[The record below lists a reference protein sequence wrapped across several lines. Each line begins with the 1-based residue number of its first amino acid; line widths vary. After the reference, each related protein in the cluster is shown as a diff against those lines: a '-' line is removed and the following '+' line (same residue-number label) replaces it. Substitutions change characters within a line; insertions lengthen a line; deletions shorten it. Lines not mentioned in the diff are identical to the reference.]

1 MDARL
6 AAVKRY
12 CKIDYDEDDELL
24 AGLLA
29 GADAYLEGAGCVREG
44 HEALYDI
51 IAHAMVLEQYEGRC
65 VDNAAQAL
73 QSVPPIARQ
82 MLTQLKLVCSYEGGD
97 ADGDTG
103 Q

>member
-1 MDARL
+1 MAEAER
-6 AAVKRY
+6 
-12 CKIDYDEDDELL
+12 L

-29 GADAYLEGAGCVREG
+29 AAEAYLDGAGCVREG

-73 QSVPPIARQ
+73 QSVPPIVRQ
-82 MLTQLKLVCSYEGGD
+82 MLTQLKLVCAYEGG
-97 ADGDTG
+97 GS
-103 Q
+103 

>member
-1 MDARL
+1 MAEAERL

-12 CKIDYDEDDELL
+12 CKIDYGEDDELL

-29 GADAYLEGAGCVREG
+29 AAEAYLDGAGCVREG

-65 VDNAAQAL
+65 CDNAAQAL
-73 QSVPPIARQ
+73 QSVPPIVRQ
-82 MLTQLKLVCSYEGGD
+82 MLTQLKLVCAYEGGD
-97 ADGDTG
+97 S
-103 Q
+103 

>member
-1 MDARL
+1 MAEAERL

-12 CKIDYDEDDELL
+12 CKIDYSEDDELL

-29 GADAYLEGAGCVREG
+29 AVEAYLDGAGCVREG

-73 QSVPPIARQ
+73 QSVPSIVRQ
-82 MLTQLKLVCSYEGGD
+82 MLTQLKLVCAYEGG
-97 ADGDTG
+97 GS
-103 Q
+103 

>member
-1 MDARL
+1 MAETERL

-12 CKIDYDEDDELL
+12 CKIDYGEDDELL

-29 GADAYLEGAGCVREG
+29 AAEAYLDGAGCVREG

-65 VDNAAQAL
+65 CDNAAQAL
-73 QSVPPIARQ
+73 QSVPPIVRQ
-82 MLTQLKLVCSYEGGD
+82 MLTQLKLVCAYEGG
-97 ADGDTG
+97 GS
-103 Q
+103 